1 VLFATDSYWEGV
13 DVRGEGLRLIVIAR
27 LPFRVPTDPIVLAR
41 SEAIEARGG
50 NAFADYL
57 LPQAVIKLRQGF
69 GRLIRSHDDTGVVV
83 IGDSRL
89 ARKPYGE
96 VFLRSLP
103 GARLAIGPSEE
114 VLTAVAKFFR

>member
-1 VLFATDSYWEGV
+1 M
-13 DVRGEGLRLIVIAR
+13 
-27 LPFRVPTDPIVLAR
+27 
-41 SEAIEARGG
+41 
-50 NAFADYL
+50 

-83 IGDSRL
+83 IADSRL

-103 GARLAIGPSEE
+103 DARLAIGPSEE